1 MSDQVNTRLK
11 ALKARVTLRGPCT
24 LGGKEK
30 ADRVKPFRGTLPGE
44 SKTPS
49 GESVPS
55 QNWML
60 EISKREK
67 QLRRRASVS
76 WLSSGSRGTQLTLH
90 LSYRRGGLPGS
101 LALLTRSSTSCLRP
115 SSSCRNQ
122 NAPVAVRHRKEL
134 ACHSGLV
141 CPAFLTRQSSRLV
154 SGSSSLSSFLD
165 SSSLKKRPGKAQLL
179 QMCLF
184 SLVFLNNSLF
194 HKTVSL

>member
-1 MSDQVNTRLK
+1 MLVIWVIHIGDPSLPQDV
-11 ALKARVTLRGPCT
+11 CWW
-24 LGGKEK
+24 LGFFLITVFGAVWVLPLSVFSKVLGVIWFQDT
-30 ADRVKPFRGTLPGE
+30 AD
-44 SKTPS
+44 
-49 GESVPS
+49 
-55 QNWML
+55 
-60 EISKREK
+60 
-67 QLRRRASVS
+67 
-76 WLSSGSRGTQLTLH
+76 
-90 LSYRRGGLPGS
+90 
-101 LALLTRSSTSCLRP
+101 LALELSPRRPPRFPGIADSSSTSCLRP

-122 NAPVAVRHRKEL
+122 NARVAVRHRKEL

-179 QMCLF
+179 QMRLF